1 MSEPEIESADERVRA
16 LYEDAESKA
25 ADAFE
30 DLVAKPSFGV
40 LLARSAENVAAVTKI
55 SSDLADLVLRNLR
68 VAGRADVTR
77 LARQIN
83 RIEDKLERV
92 LQEIEELRD
101 ELKRGPAAGAPTEAE
116 VDGGAG
122 LSHEPPNGSV
132 GAANGASSKSG
143 SKSGSKAGS
152 KAGSKHISEVP

>member
-30 DLVAKPSFGV
+30 DLVSKPSFGV

-101 ELKRGPAAGAPTEAE
+101 ELKRGPAAGAPAEAE
-116 VDGGAG
+116 VDGAAG
-122 LSHEPPNGSV
+122 LSHEPPNGS
-132 GAANGASSKSG
+132 GAANGASSKPA
-143 SKSGSKAGS
+143 SKSGSKSDS